1 MFGLPFREI
10 WALDFEFIANS
21 GERPSPVCMVAREL
35 NTGRVLRLWQ
45 DELAGDPPFQVADD
59 ALFIAHMASAEW
71 VASSSSAGP
80 SRPESLTCTSSS
92 ARRPTG
98 CRCPCG
104 AARTTAQRPPACPA
118 SAATGVRAG
127 QARQGL
133 GGHGPPTCAA
143 GRTQASA

>member
-59 ALFIAHMASAEW
+59 ALFIAYMASAEW
-71 VASSSSAGP
+71 GCFLELGWPVP
-80 SRPESLTCTSSS
+80 SRILDLYVEFRAETNGMPLPL
-92 ARRPTG
+92 RR
-98 CRCPCG
+98 R
-104 AARTTAQRPPACPA
+104 
-118 SAATGVRAG
+118 
-127 QARQGL
+127 
-133 GGHGPPTCAA
+133 
-143 GRTQASA
+143 